1 MARSA
6 FVLGY
11 RPRCGKA
18 AMALGLARMVRNTGK
33 SLAVLRPV
41 VDSDLAKDGKR
52 DQDIDLLL
60 TRLQIDQPYERT
72 WVWTM
77 DQAKKLLLDDQALF
91 FDAIIER
98 YNELKAN
105 YGFTLCLG
113 AELSAGDEAFERALS
128 LRVAAALGAPAL
140 LVSAPAGRGAATLI
154 EDAQHAFRECREL
167 GVSLAALVVNRVDP
181 AELSAWRTRFE
192 AWRAAAPAS
201 DPLPLIFAA
210 PEEARLSLPSMEA
223 LRKHLGAKALY
234 GERLLDSRV
243 KDYLI
248 GAMPAEA
255 FLERLK
261 PEVCV
266 TTPGDRGDILLA
278 MVAAAK
284 SAGGVKAAGLV
295 LTGGMSPA
303 PSIHKLFHAW
313 AEFPF
318 PVLLSEEDTYHTS
331 KKLFDFRVKIDP
343 RDEETVQTALTVFEQ
358 SVDQTLLWDALRQA
372 NERLTPELFEHALF
386 EKARAA
392 QATIVLPEGDETRVL
407 RAADEILR
415 KGVARVILLGDQ
427 EKLAAKIKALDLDLA
442 GALIENP
449 ASSTRRED
457 FAATLYELRKHKGMT
472 PERAAE
478 LMNDRTYFGTMLVH
492 KGVAAGMV
500 SGSTTTTAETIRPAL
515 EFIKTKPGISI
526 VSGVFFMCLKDRVL
540 VYGDCAV
547 NPDPT
552 AEQLAQIA
560 VCSADTAAKF
570 GVEPRVALLSYSTG
584 GSGKGADVDKVRE
597 AVRLAKELAP
607 ELALDGPLQYDAAAD
622 PVVAAEKLPGSPVA
636 GKATVYI
643 FPDLDTGNN
652 TYKAVQRTSGAV
664 AMGPVL
670 QGLNKPVND
679 LSRGCTVKDIVYTVA
694 ITAIQA
700 GEQN

>member
-18 AMALGLARMVRNTGK
+18 TMALGLARMVSNAGK

-41 VDSDLAKDGKR
+41 TETGVEAGR
-52 DQDIDLLL
+52 DQDLDLLL
-60 TRLQIDQPYERT
+60 TRCQLDQPYERAR
-72 WVWTM
+72 VWTL
-77 DQAKKLLLDDQALF
+77 DQAKKALLDDPALF

-98 YNELKAN
+98 YKELQAA
-105 YGFTLCLG
+105 YDFVLCLG
-113 AELSAGDEAFERALS
+113 ADLSAGDEAFERALN
-128 LRVAAALGAPAL
+128 LRVAAALGAPTV
-140 LVSAPAGRGAATLI
+140 LVSAPAGRGPALLM
-154 EDAQHAFRECREL
+154 EDAQHAFHECREL
-167 GVSLAALVVNRVDP
+167 GVSLVALVVNRVDP
-181 AELSAWRTRFE
+181 AELQGWRTRFD

-201 DPLPLIFAA
+201 DPLPLIYAA
-210 PEEARLSLPSMEA
+210 PEHPVLSLPSMDA
-223 LRKHLGAKALY
+223 LRRYLGAEVLY
-234 GERLLDSRV
+234 GERRLDARV
-243 KDYLI
+243 KDNLI

-284 SAGGVKAAGLV
+284 AAGGVKAAGLV
-295 LTGGMSPA
+295 LTGGMTPA
-303 PSIHKLFHAW
+303 PSIQKLFSGW
-313 AEFPF
+313 DEFPF
-318 PVLLSEEDTYHTS
+318 PVLLSQEDTYHTS
-331 KKLFDFRVKIDP
+331 KKLFEFRVKIEP
-343 RDEETVQTALTVFEQ
+343 QDEEAVQAALGVFAR
-358 SVDQTLLWDALRQA
+358 SVDQAQLWEALRA
-372 NERLTPELFEHALF
+372 AGERLTPELFEHALF

-392 QATIVLPEGDETRVL
+392 QATVVLPEGDETRIL
-407 RAADEILR
+407 RAAEEIQR
-415 KGVARVILLGDQ
+415 KGVARVILLGDP
-427 EKLAAKIKALDLDLA
+427 EALTGKIKALGLDLKDA
-442 GALIENP
+442 RIENP
-449 ASSTRRED
+449 ATSPRREE
-457 FAATLYELRKHKGMT
+457 FAQTLHELRKHKGLT
-472 PERAAE
+472 LERAAE
-478 LMNDRTYFGTMLVH
+478 LMSDRTYFGTMLVY
-492 KGVAAGMV
+492 KGEAEGMV

-515 EFIKTKPGISI
+515 EFVKTKPGVSI

-560 VCSADTAAKF
+560 ICSADTATKF
-570 GVEPRVALLSYSTG
+570 GIEPRVALLSYSTG

-597 AVRLAKELAP
+597 AARLAKELAP
-607 ELALDGPLQYDAAAD
+607 GLALDGPLQYDAAAD

-679 LSRGCTVKDIVYTVA
+679 LSRGCTVKDIIYTVA
-694 ITAIQA
+694 ITAIQS
-700 GEQN
+700 GEKN